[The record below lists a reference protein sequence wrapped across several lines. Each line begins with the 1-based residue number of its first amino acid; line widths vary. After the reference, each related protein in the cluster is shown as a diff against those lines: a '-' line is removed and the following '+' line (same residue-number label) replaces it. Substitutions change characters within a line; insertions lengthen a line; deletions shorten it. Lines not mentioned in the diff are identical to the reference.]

1 MTGADAG
8 ADSLSCATGNATHG
22 DVYAKALKDDLID
35 TIRDSE
41 GPNFQSFQVV
51 AVGVDDLCPMTDR
64 NYTSILFTGRNR
76 LGFDSAACCRG
87 HQDRKPAKRG
97 QRWRAEI
104 LHSRVNLAIHP
115 AGFQWSE
122 GSVVGDSSTIAE
134 LGAAA
139 NVNRIVERKGRWPG
153 VLSCPSNVSVAVS
166 TQTMPADFD
175 LSAAHWYAHRTGDC
189 WCGRHRPT

>member
-1 MTGADAG
+1 MTGADAC

-22 DVYAKALKDDLID
+22 YVYGKALKDDLIE

-41 GPNFQSFQVV
+41 GRNYQSFRGMAVV
-51 AVGVDDLCPMTDR
+51 VDDLCPMTDR

-115 AGFQWSE
+115 ATSDGLT
-122 GSVVGDSSTIAE
+122 GPLRLTV
-134 LGAAA
+134 
-139 NVNRIVERKGRWPG
+139 RR
-153 VLSCPSNVSVAVS
+153 LSNLA
-166 TQTMPADFD
+166 
-175 LSAAHWYAHRTGDC
+175 LLRTGI
-189 WCGRHRPT
+189 GLSSAKAVGLAFLIARVT